1 MAFVVSTAKTL
12 AEYYY
17 EQEEVEPW
25 LTGWLSEHGKSRE
38 TALRMC
44 RNAQVA
50 ARSSVLPIEDIFRPK
65 SLTESNRIYKERS
78 IELGVRV
85 SKEVI
90 GRAGLSPK
98 DIDMIITVS
107 CTGFMIPSV
116 DAYLINELDMRTDT
130 KRLPI
135 TEMGCAAGAVGL
147 SRAREY
153 LQGFPEHRVLLLSVE
168 LPTLTFQLGDLSM
181 DNIVS
186 TAIFGDG
193 AAAAVLSGSPQGCA
207 PRLTDSRTYSIPQST
222 HLMGFDLGD
231 KGFQIRLSKEIP
243 EAVRSRVRPI
253 LDDFLAQNG
262 LTLDDISHLIF
273 HPGGKRILE
282 VYQEELGVSE
292 DSLQFSHK
300 VLRECGNVSSS
311 TVLMVLEEIM
321 RSGETQKGDAGLI
334 LAMGPG
340 FSIEQLLIRWER

>member
-1 MAFVVSTAKTL
+1 MAFVMSAAKSL
-12 AEYYY
+12 AEFYY

-25 LTGWLSEHGKSRE
+25 LTDWLSEHGKSRE

-50 ARSSVLPIEDIFRPK
+50 ARSSVLPVEDIFRPK
-65 SLTESNRIYKERS
+65 SLTESNQIYKERS

-85 SKEVI
+85 SRSVI
-90 GRAGLSPK
+90 DRAGLSPQ
-98 DIDMIITVS
+98 DIDMIVTVS

-116 DAYLINELDMRTDT
+116 DAYLINELGMRPDT

-147 SRAREY
+147 SRVREY
-153 LQGFPEHRVLLLSVE
+153 LQGFPDHRVLLLSVE
-168 LPTLTFQLGDLSM
+168 LPTLTFQRGDLSM

-193 AAAAVLSGSPQGCA
+193 AAAVVLSGSPQGNA
-207 PRLTDSRTYSIPQST
+207 PRLSDSRTFSIPQST
-222 HLMGFDLGD
+222 HLMGFDLAD
-231 KGFQIRLSKEIP
+231 KGFHIRLSKEIP
-243 EAVRSRVRPI
+243 EAVRSKIRPV
-253 LDDFLAQNG
+253 LDDFLGQNG
-262 LTLDDISHLIF
+262 MTLDEISHLIF

-282 VYQEELGVSE
+282 VYKDELGVSE
-292 DSLQFSHK
+292 DSLHFSHK

-321 RSGETQKGDAGLI
+321 RNGETQKGDTGLI

-340 FSIEQLLIRWER
+340 FSIEQLLIRWES